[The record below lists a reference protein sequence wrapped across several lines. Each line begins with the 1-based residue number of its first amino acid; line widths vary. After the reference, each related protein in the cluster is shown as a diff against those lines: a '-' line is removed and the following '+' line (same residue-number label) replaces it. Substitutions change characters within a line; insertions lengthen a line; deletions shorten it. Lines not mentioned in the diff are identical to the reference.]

1 MSLGAAGVDPGSAPD
16 ATGARNSNKIPT
28 TTDND
33 LFTRAVSKY
42 RDAFLEQHSHL
53 AEDERLR
60 LWTQQLPQFI
70 DGTSNVPNLIP
81 YVQTGRFHFY
91 DQNALLTIIEEL
103 YLAESVEV
111 LASLSHQPSAL
122 RWRTLWDFRL
132 PLPSNLLMKLKL
144 SAPEQWTR

>member
-1 MSLGAAGVDPGSAPD
+1 MSIGTAGVDPGSAPE
-16 ATGARNSNKIPT
+16 ATGVHNSNKIPT
-28 TTDND
+28 TIDND

-81 YVQTGRFHFY
+81 YVPTGCFFSMIT
-91 DQNALLTIIEEL
+91 NSLLTIIEDERH
-103 YLAESVEV
+103 LAGSVEV
-111 LASLSHQPSAL
+111 LASPSHQPSAP
-122 RWRTLWDFRL
+122 D
-132 PLPSNLLMKLKL
+132 
-144 SAPEQWTR
+144 